1 MQNIIDGV
9 RKWALKRDRYEKT
22 TTTIL
27 YMDPFN
33 KSLAA
38 KQMKSNE
45 KKTDERNVQIKKLLF
60 DLLMC
65 ANRLVNAHT
74 Q

>member
-9 RKWALKRDRYEKT
+9 RKWALKRDRYEKNNHT
-22 TTTIL
+22 RYYT
-27 YMDPFN
+27 YPFN

-45 KKTDERNVQIKKLLF
+45 KKKKPTKE
-60 DLLMC
+60 MC
-65 ANRLVNAHT
+65 K
-74 Q
+74 

>member
-45 KKTDERNVQIKKLLF
+45 KKPTKE
-60 DLLMC
+60 MC
-65 ANRLVNAHT
+65 K
-74 Q
+74 

>member
-9 RKWALKRDRYEKT
+9 RKWALKRDRYEEKKQPQRNYT
-22 TTTIL
+22 
-27 YMDPFN
+27 YPFN

-45 KKTDERNVQIKKLLF
+45 KKAPTKE
-60 DLLMC
+60 MC
-65 ANRLVNAHT
+65 K
-74 Q
+74 

>member
-9 RKWALKRDRYEKT
+9 RKWALKRDRYEKKNNHT
-22 TTTIL
+22 RYYI
-27 YMDPFN
+27 YPFN

-45 KKTDERNVQIKKLLF
+45 KKKNRRKK
-60 DLLMC
+60 C
-65 ANRLVNAHT
+65 ANKKVII
-74 Q
+74 